1 MEIYYLGLFDW
12 KNKLLAH
19 DQVVKVAGIFLGESE
34 PKEEDDG
41 WFKKKNVDSFDEVSV
56 THSRIVF
63 KKSLPDD
70 DIHTFGALRDKRKP
84 LEKALASYLKKR
96 VGERENSLT
105 LRKIF
110 KRPIPR
116 PFIYFYPLIVLGR
129 ANRLY
134 DNHFLKNS
142 DKDWRMPVDLSTSCF
157 FAALDD
163 TGRSWW
169 RFDMEKRIYM
179 RISGN
184 SLVMGKASNRFTHRI
199 INMLYY
205 AGLYKMTRIP
215 REQVSRENFHFG
227 LEPLLEEQ
235 GQEITNAITQR
246 TLEEKLSTINRF
258 VVGLAILGAILTALS
273 VLRQWAP

>member
-1 MEIYYLGLFDW
+1 MEVYYLGLFDW

-34 PKEEDDG
+34 PKEDDDG
-41 WFKKKNVDSFDEVSV
+41 WFRKKKVNSFDEVSV

-70 DIHTFGALRDKRKP
+70 DVHSFGALRDKRKP
-84 LEKALASYLKKR
+84 LEEALAGYLKEKI
-96 VGERENSLT
+96 GERESSET

-110 KRPIPR
+110 NRTIPS
-116 PFIYFYPLIVLGR
+116 PFIYFYPLIIFGR

-134 DNHFLKNS
+134 DNEFSKDS
-142 DKDWRMPVDLSTSCF
+142 DKDWRMPADLSTSCF

-163 TGRSWW
+163 TGRPWW

-205 AGLYKMTRIP
+205 AGLYHMTRIP
-215 REQVSRENFHFG
+215 RKLVSRRKFQFG
-227 LEPLLEEQ
+227 LEPLLEQQ

-246 TLEEKLSTINRF
+246 TLEEKLSTINRW

-273 VLRQWAP
+273 VLRQWVP